1 MMISEVLSK
10 AVASQSFYIEARD
23 LLTKLDGTNI
33 EKSVLRLINRFFEK
47 YERTPSREELLL
59 FFYDIPEQ
67 EAKFIQ
73 EYKDFVNR
81 IYKESSNGIDPAVL
95 LREMKDKI
103 SKSDIK
109 ETIIKVVDNFER
121 TETKQ
126 IIETLQNAVM
136 GATEEDRHRRVE
148 VDATDVEGNIGF
160 VKYQKSER
168 IPTAIPSLDSILY
181 GGVGQREMATVV
193 APSGRGKTAF
203 LINLMFGFMLQ
214 GYTVLYITLEMSVV
228 DIMRRLYRRI
238 LYKGKD
244 YLGGQNDEEMKKWL
258 RKFFGGSRSKGKV
271 VYCPANVY
279 STEDLETDIMKM
291 ELGGAFYPDVIILDH
306 LDLITTRSKNIR
318 QREMYAYWRLI
329 VDNLRIIPLTRGI
342 PIVTATQGTRK
353 STEKVLLTDVD
364 VGESY
369 GKVQSSDVVLS
380 LNQSPE
386 AYQNKRMLV
395 GTLKNRDYQKGNTAE
410 LYCNLDMMT
419 MCDLMFAQ
427 MNGWLV

>member
-1 MMISEVLSK
+1 
-10 AVASQSFYIEARD
+10 
-23 LLTKLDGTNI
+23 
-33 EKSVLRLINRFFEK
+33 
-47 YERTPSREELLL
+47 
-59 FFYDIPEQ
+59 
-67 EAKFIQ
+67 
-73 EYKDFVNR
+73 
-81 IYKESSNGIDPAVL
+81 
-95 LREMKDKI
+95 
-103 SKSDIK
+103 
-109 ETIIKVVDNFER
+109 
-121 TETKQ
+121 
-126 IIETLQNAVM
+126 
-136 GATEEDRHRRVE
+136 
-148 VDATDVEGNIGF
+148 
-160 VKYQKSER
+160 
-168 IPTAIPSLDSILY
+168 
-181 GGVGQREMATVV
+181 
-193 APSGRGKTAF
+193 
-203 LINLMFGFMLQ
+203 
-214 GYTVLYITLEMSVV
+214 
-228 DIMRRLYRRI
+228 
-238 LYKGKD
+238 
-244 YLGGQNDEEMKKWL
+244 
-258 RKFFGGSRSKGKV
+258 
-271 VYCPANVY
+271 
-279 STEDLETDIMKM
+279 MKM